1 MADFDIYNRDQQ
13 PQPAAAPP
21 LAEGTSFDIYNKPP
35 PAARGPLARMITGEP
50 EPVGYAEDIAKGV
63 AGGLGRG
70 VAGTISLGG
79 TIGNFTRWG
88 LEKAGVPESG
98 IDYAKRV
105 LNRAAPMTR
114 VFSGPDAGRVQGVM
128 EGVTGKFYEPQTIP
142 GQYAST
148 IAEFA
153 PGAVVGGPVSSIP
166 RAIAARTLNTVVPA
180 VTSETAGQFTKDT
193 PYEPYA
199 RFAGGLV
206 GGIAGAKAITPI
218 GPAEGAYARAVAAL
232 EKEGIPLTAG
242 QRTGSKKLQWT
253 ESAAVDMPG
262 VGGQAARLQAA
273 PREALDRAVTQRI
286 YDPAELAARGV
297 PEGVHLPDPRVAV
310 AGPQS
315 LSDAYTRL
323 TQSDFVWNPRV
334 TQRLRAAEDEYNRLV
349 QPHKRATNI
358 ENTRKDIVDRLVV
371 GQGKMAGDEYQSIRS
386 QIGDDIRTATN
397 SKEKAALIEYKRA
410 LDEGYLAGLS
420 PKDAAALMQ
429 NNRRY
434 ALMKQI
440 QPAVD
445 TATETLSPAKLAQT
459 VRARRGAQYS
469 ARQGDLDE
477 LANAAATVMK
487 PLPQSGTAPR
497 LAAQSGGGGVIGTG
511 LGAVVGG
518 PVGAAIGAG
527 VGAVGPLVAPY
538 LATSRLGQAYLG
550 NRALPQSMRDVLA
563 QTLAQQAIS
572 QEAGIER
579 NQANRDAYKK
589 LQRVYVNRR
598 D

>member
-1 MADFDIYNRDQQ
+1 MTDFDIYNKDQQ
-13 PQPAAAPP
+13 PQPVATPRG
-21 LAEGTSFDIYNKPP
+21 ETSFDIYNNPP
-35 PAARGPLARMITGEP
+35 PAAAAAPT
-50 EPVGYAEDIAKGV
+50 VGYAEDIAKGT

-70 VAGTISLGG
+70 VAGLV
-79 TIGNFTRWG
+79 G
-88 LEKAGVPESG
+88 LPGDIAEYGARG
-98 IDYAKRV
+98 IDWATRKVGGVIGVDVAPRED
-105 LNRAAPMTR
+105 RAPTYGSAGATR
-114 VFSGPDAGRVQGVM
+114 AI
-128 EGVTGKFYEPQTIP
+128 EGVAGEFYKPQTIP

-153 PGAVVGGPVSSIP
+153 PAALIPGGAAGSAG
-166 RAIAARTLNTVVPA
+166 RAVAAKTLNTVAPA
-180 VTSETAGQFTKDT
+180 ITSETAGQLTKDT

-199 RFAGGLV
+199 RFAGGV
-206 GGIAGAKAITPI
+206 GGGVVGARLATPI

-253 ESAAVDMPG
+253 ESNAVDMPV
-262 VGGQAARLQAA
+262 VGGQAARIQAA

-297 PEGVHLPDPRVAV
+297 PEGVHLPDPRVAT

-323 TQSDFVWNPRV
+323 TQAPFVTNPQFQNRM
-334 TQRLRAAEDEYNRLV
+334 TRAQAEYERLV
-349 QPHKRATNI
+349 NPHKRSANI
-358 ENTRKDIVDRLVV
+358 ENTQNDIIDRLVA
-371 GQGKMAGDEYQSIRS
+371 GQGRMAGDEYQAIRS
-386 QIGDDIRTATN
+386 QIATDIRAPGINPREKTA
-397 SKEKAALIEYKRA
+397 LVEYKRA
-410 LDEGYLAGLS
+410 LDEAYLAGLS
-420 PKDAAALMQ
+420 PADAAALMQ

-459 VRARRGAQYS
+459 VRSRRGAQYS

-497 LAAQSGGGGVIGTG
+497 MAAQFGGGGVIGGTVG
-511 LGAVVGG
+511 TIVGG
-518 PVGAAIGAG
+518 PVGTAIGAG
-527 VGAVGPLVAPY
+527 VGAVAPLVPSY

-550 NRALPQSMRDVLA
+550 NRALPQDIRDVLA

-579 NQANRDAYKK
+579 NQANRDAYRK

>member
-1 MADFDIYNRDQQ
+1 MSND
-13 PQPAAAPP
+13 APWEAYGSP
-21 LAEGTSFDIYNKPP
+21 TEAVSDEPWKAYASPP
-35 PAARGPLARMITGEP
+35 PQAAVAPT
-50 EPVGYAEDIAKGV
+50 VGYAEDIAKGT

-70 VAGTISLGG
+70 VAGTIGIGG
-79 TIGNFTRWG
+79 TIGNLARYG
-88 LEKAGVPESG
+88 LSAAGVPEGG

-114 VFSGPDAGRVQGVM
+114 VFSGPDAGQVQSAI

-153 PGAVVGGPVSSIP
+153 PGALMPTGPAGSVA
-166 RAIAARTLNTVVPA
+166 RAIAAKTLNTVAPA
-180 VTSETAGQFTKDT
+180 VTSETAGQLTKDT

-199 RFAGGLV
+199 RFAGGI
-206 GGIAGAKAITPI
+206 GGGVAGARLVSPI

-253 ESAAVDMPG
+253 ESSAVDMPG
-262 VGGQAARLQAA
+262 IGGQAARLQAA

-286 YDPAELAARGV
+286 YDPAELTARGV
-297 PEGVHLPDPRVAV
+297 PEGVGLPDPRVAT

-323 TQSDFVWNPRV
+323 TQAPFVTNPQFQNRM
-334 TQRLRAAEDEYNRLV
+334 TRAQAEYERLV
-349 QPHKRATNI
+349 MPHEQTSHIGATQN
-358 ENTRKDIVDRLVV
+358 DIIDRLVA
-371 GQGKMAGDEYQSIRS
+371 GQGRMAGDEYQSIRQ
-386 QIGDDIRTATN
+386 QIGKRQRAADIN
-397 SKEKAALIEYKRA
+397 PQEKIALTEYKRA
-410 LDEGYLAGLS
+410 LDEAYLAGLS

-469 ARQGDLDE
+469 AQQGDLDE
-477 LANAAATVMK
+477 LARSAAIVMK

-511 LGAVVGG
+511 LGALVGG

-527 VGAVGPLVAPY
+527 VGAIGPLVAPY

-550 NRALPQSMRDVLA
+550 NRALPQSMRDVIA

-572 QEAGIER
+572 QPSGVER
-579 NQANRDAYKK
+579 NQTNRDAYRK

>member
-1 MADFDIYNRDQQ
+1 MSNDAPWEAYGS
-13 PQPAAAPP
+13 PAETAAASDEPWKAYASP
-21 LAEGTSFDIYNKPP
+21 SS
-35 PAARGPLARMITGEP
+35 AAASAAPS
-50 EPVGYAEDIAKGV
+50 VGYTEDIAKGT

-70 VAGTISLGG
+70 VAGAIGIGG
-79 TIGNFTRWG
+79 SIGNLARYG
-88 LEKAGVPESG
+88 LSAAGVPEEG

-114 VFSGPDAGRVQGVM
+114 VFSGPDAGQVQSAI
-128 EGVTGKFYEPQTIP
+128 EGVTGEFYKPQTIP

-153 PGAVVGGPVSSIP
+153 PGALTPTGPAGSVA
-166 RAIAARTLNTVVPA
+166 RAIAAKTLNTVAPA
-180 VTSETAGQFTKDT
+180 VVSETAGQLTKDT

-206 GGIAGAKAITPI
+206 GGVAGAKLVTPI

-253 ESAAVDMPG
+253 ESSAVDMPG
-262 VGGQAARLQAA
+262 IGGQAARLQAA

-286 YDPAELAARGV
+286 YDPMELAARGV
-297 PEGVHLPDPRVAV
+297 PEGVSLPDPRVAT

-315 LSDAYTRL
+315 LSDAYTQL
-323 TQSDFVWNPRV
+323 TQNDFVWNPKL
-334 TQRLRAAEDEYNRLV
+334 TSRLHAARSEYERLV
-349 QPHKRATNI
+349 NPHKRSANI
-358 ENTRKDIVDRLVV
+358 ENTQKDITDRLVA
-371 GQGKMAGDEYQSIRS
+371 GQFRMAGDEYQAIRS
-386 QIGDDIRTATN
+386 QIATDIRAPGINPREKTAL
-397 SKEKAALIEYKRA
+397 AEYKRA
-410 LDEGYLAGLS
+410 LDEAYLAGLS
-420 PKDAAALMQ
+420 PADAAALMQ

-511 LGAVVGG
+511 LGALVGG

-572 QEAGIER
+572 QPSSVARNRAEREAYRKKQER
-579 NQANRDAYKK
+579 R
-589 LQRVYVNRR
+589 
-598 D
+598 